1 MILKKLAAVVTLL
14 LCPTAFADD
23 SLPSPGNLP
32 GPHAFL
38 GIYGPADDAAI
49 VDKIILEV
57 FGDYTRDN
65 FGGDTYALR
74 YSVEAPFGD
83 AASIKLENLYETWNL
98 PSDAAQNLG
107 VPDNGSNMGEWAITG
122 KFLLLRESGR
132 KPATA
137 LKLAVKSPAGA
148 DENARNTDTLGL
160 LLSLLGAKS
169 IYDKPQSLLTDF
181 RLITELGFAVWD
193 DSDQVQND
201 ALKWGI
207 ATVARL
213 GKPHRVRVGAYGLW
227 GRRDNGDRPSVAHTE
242 WEYDINGKARAF
254 VGAEVGLNDDADDY
268 SFEAGMR
275 FRFQSIFP
283 WGGPDGS

>member
-1 MILKKLAAVVTLL
+1 MILKKLAVVVTML

-23 SLPSPGNLP
+23 TLPSPGNLP

-38 GIYGPADDAAI
+38 GIHGPADDAAI

-74 YSVEAPFGD
+74 YSVKAPFGD
-83 AASIKLENLYETWNL
+83 AASIKLENLYETWSL
-98 PSDAAQNLG
+98 PADAAQDLG
-107 VPDNGSNMGEWAITG
+107 VPDNGSNLGELAITG
-122 KFLLLRESGR
+122 QFLLLRESGR

-148 DENARNTDTLGL
+148 DENGRNTDTIGL
-160 LLSLLGAKS
+160 LMSVLVAKS
-169 IYDKPQSLLTDF
+169 VYDNPQSFVTDF

-193 DSDQVQND
+193 DSDQAQND

-207 ATVARL
+207 ATVSHL
-213 GKPHRVRVGAYGLW
+213 GKPHRIRIGAYGLW
-227 GRRDNGDRPSVAHTE
+227 GRRDNGDRPSVARVE
-242 WEYDINGKARAF
+242 WQYSFKDNIRSF
-254 VGAEVGLNDDADDY
+254 LGAEVGLNDDADDY

-283 WGGPDGS
+283 WGSTNGS